1 MMRLGVD
8 YIGISFSLRENA
20 DVVVYHTL
28 YLLMPVVVV
37 ISLKVDKSMTHLG
50 VIWAT
55 TRLQL

>member
-8 YIGISFSLRENA
+8 YRGISFSLRENS

-50 VIWAT
+50 VI
-55 TRLQL
+55 